1 MATRHIDARH
11 NPSFTNIVGG
21 YHDSGDIIN
30 YYLSDTPLDDET
42 QALNTDGSLGAIW
55 NNIFDDTL
63 QNTPAITNLF
73 VSSHRIVNR
82 LAEKVATAG
91 FTNVKVSTK
100 SPEMAPEAANPL
112 YKYSN
117 LGNNNMA
124 KWSDFGVAFNGAKW
138 SEVAVHI
145 DGN

>member
-63 QNTPAITNLF
+63 QNTPAVTNLF

-100 SPEMAPEAANPL
+100 SLEKAPEAANPL

-117 LGNNNMA
+117 LENNNMPY
-124 KWSDFGVAFNGAKW
+124 WSDFGAAFNGAKW
-138 SEVAVHI
+138 SEIAVHI